1 MNILYLCNEYTAE
14 LNGGIGTVV
23 KTEAS
28 SLIKRGHKAFVAGTY
43 LDTPEPP
50 AYEKTE
56 DGLSIIRWNNRDYR
70 TAEIGLLTALSELLV
85 TLHLRFLA
93 KRLETRK
100 CIAMFKQT
108 VRLVNELVRSEHI
121 DLIEMPDYYDDFY
134 RNPFI
139 VPKIAFTAPVIIR
152 VHGSVSFILHHSNG
166 NVPKRI
172 LEADRS
178 LFAMADGISAVSE
191 FSRRFVTDHLSAL
204 NQQVDVIYNPLE
216 DHLFEQTT
224 DQLSSFSPSKRK
236 CPQDGVVSILF
247 IGKINEAKGVY
258 SIIRAFNRLAE
269 VHPDVHLRI
278 IGEGDIPRAQSMV
291 KYPERVHFTGY
302 LHRDKVIEEIDNAAF
317 CVLPSYFENFSMAA
331 LEVLARR
338 RALIYTNRASGAELI
353 EDGID
358 GLLIDPDNID
368 QMAEKMEQLLNDAD
382 FRDRL
387 AENGYAMCRRRFST
401 EVIVPQIEQYYQK
414 IVKGDQ

>member
-28 SLIKRGHKAFVAGTY
+28 ALIKRGHKAFVAGTY

-56 DGLSIIRWNNRDYR
+56 DSLTIIRWNNRDYR
-70 TAEIGLLTALSELLV
+70 TAEIRLLTALTKLLV
-85 TLHLRFLA
+85 SLHLRFLA

-100 CIAMFKQT
+100 CRAMFKQT
-108 VRLVNELVRSEHI
+108 VKLVNDLIRREHI

-139 VPKIAFTAPVIIR
+139 VPKMAFAVPVVIR
-152 VHGSVSFILHHSNG
+152 VHGSVSFILHHSKG

-172 LEADRS
+172 LKADRS
-178 LFAMADGISAVSE
+178 LFAIADGISAVSE
-191 FSRRFVTDHLSAL
+191 FSRRFVTDYLSAP
-204 NQQVDVIYNPLE
+204 NQRVDVIYNPLD
-216 DHLFEQTT
+216 DHLFGQTT
-224 DQLSSFSPSKRK
+224 DHGNPH
-236 CPQDGVVSILF
+236 SILF

-258 SIIRAFNRLAE
+258 SIIRAFNRLAGT
-269 VHPDVHLRI
+269 HPDARLRI
-278 IGEGDIPRAQSMV
+278 IGEGDIRRAQSMV
-291 KYPERVHFTGY
+291 EFPERVCFTGY
-302 LHRDKVIEEIDNAAF
+302 LHRDKVIEEIDNASF

-331 LEVLARR
+331 LEVLARK

-353 EDGID
+353 KDGVD
-358 GLLIDPDNID
+358 GLLIDPDNTD
-368 QMAEKMEQLLNDAD
+368 QMVEKMALLLDDVD
-382 FRDRL
+382 FCNRL

-401 EVIVPQIEQYYQK
+401 EVIIPQIEQYYQRIIK
-414 IVKGDQ
+414 Y

>member
-1 MNILYLCNEYTAE
+1 
-14 LNGGIGTVV
+14 
-23 KTEAS
+23 
-28 SLIKRGHKAFVAGTY
+28 
-43 LDTPEPP
+43 
-50 AYEKTE
+50 
-56 DGLSIIRWNNRDYR
+56 
-70 TAEIGLLTALSELLV
+70 
-85 TLHLRFLA
+85 
-93 KRLETRK
+93 
-100 CIAMFKQT
+100 MFKQT
-108 VRLVNELVRSEHI
+108 ARLVNDLVRREHI

-139 VPKIAFTAPVIIR
+139 VPKIAFAAPVIIR

-191 FSRRFVTDHLSAL
+191 FSKRFVTDHLSAP

-216 DHLFEQTT
+216 DHLFGQTT
-224 DQLSSFSPSKRK
+224 DH
-236 CPQDGVVSILF
+236 GNVHTILF

-269 VHPDVHLRI
+269 AHPDARLRI
-278 IGEGDIPRAQSMV
+278 IGEGDIPHAQSMV

-302 LHRDKVIEEIDNAAF
+302 LHRDKVIEEIDDASF

-331 LEVLARR
+331 LEVLARK

-353 EDGID
+353 KDGVD
-358 GLLIDPDNID
+358 GLLVDPDNID
-368 QMAEKMEQLLNDAD
+368 QMAEKMEQLLDDSNL
-382 FRDRL
+382 RNRL

-401 EVIVPQIEQYYQK
+401 EVIIPQIECYYQHLLPRQS
-414 IVKGDQ
+414 V

>member
-1 MNILYLCNEYTAE
+1 MNILYLCNEYTDD
-14 LNGGIGTVV
+14 LIGGIGTVV

-28 SLIKRGHKAFVAGTY
+28 ALIKRGHKAFVVGTY

-56 DGLSIIRWNNRDYR
+56 EGLTIIRWNSNDYR
-70 TAEIGLLTALSELLV
+70 TTGIRLLAALAKLLL

-93 KRLETRK
+93 KRLETKK
-100 CIAMFKQT
+100 CRGMFKQT
-108 VRLVNELVRSEHI
+108 VRLVNDLVRREHI

-139 VPKIAFTAPVIIR
+139 VPRKAFAAPVVIR
-152 VHGSVSFILHHSNG
+152 VHGSVSFILHHSKG
-166 NVPKRI
+166 DVPKQI

-191 FSRRFVTDHLSAL
+191 FSKRFVTKYLSAP
-204 NQQVDVIYNPLE
+204 NQRVDVLYNPLE
-216 DHLFEQTT
+216 EHLFRHISNHGEPHT
-224 DQLSSFSPSKRK
+224 L
-236 CPQDGVVSILF
+236 LF

-269 VHPDVHLRI
+269 IHPDARLRI
-278 IGEGDIPRAQSMV
+278 IGEGDIPRAQSMA
-291 KYPERVHFTGY
+291 KYPEQVHFTGY
-302 LHRDKVIEEIDNAAF
+302 LHRDKVIEEIDNASF

-331 LEVLARR
+331 LEVLARK

-353 EDGID
+353 EDGVD
-358 GLLIDPDNID
+358 GLLIDPDNTD
-368 QMAEKMEQLLNDAD
+368 QMAEKMELLLNDSD
-382 FRDRL
+382 LRNRL
-387 AENGYAMCRRRFST
+387 AENGYTMCRRRFST
-401 EVIVPQIEQYYQK
+401 EVIIPQIEQYYQK
-414 IVKGDQ
+414 IVNGDQ

>member
-1 MNILYLCNEYTAE
+1 MNILYICNEYTAE

-28 SLIKRGHKAFVAGTY
+28 ALIKRGHKAFVVGTY

-50 AYEKTE
+50 DYENTE
-56 DGLSIIRWNNRDYR
+56 DGLTIIRWNNSDYR
-70 TAEIGLLTALSELLV
+70 TAEIRLLTALTNLLV

-100 CIAMFKQT
+100 CVAMFKQT
-108 VRLVNELVRSEHI
+108 VRLVNDMVWREHI

-139 VPKIAFTAPVIIR
+139 VPNKAFAAPVVIR
-152 VHGSVSFILHHSNG
+152 VHGSVSFILHHSKG
-166 NVPKRI
+166 AVPQQI

-178 LFAMADGISAVSE
+178 LFTIANGISAVSE
-191 FSRRFVTDHLSAL
+191 FSKRFVTDHLSAP
-204 NQQVDVIYNPLE
+204 NQRVDVIYNPLE
-216 DHLFEQTT
+216 DHLFGQTT
-224 DQLSSFSPSKRK
+224 DTLPSSSPSKGR
-236 CPQDGVVSILF
+236 CPQDGGGTILF

-269 VHPDVHLRI
+269 NHSDARLRI

-302 LHRDKVIEEIDNAAF
+302 LHREKVIEEIDNASF

-331 LEVLARR
+331 LEVLARK

-358 GLLIDPDNID
+358 GLLVDPDNTD
-368 QMAEKMEQLLNDAD
+368 QMVEKMVLLLNDVD
-382 FRDRL
+382 LRNRL
-387 AENGYAMCRRRFST
+387 AENGHVMCRRRFST
-401 EVIVPQIEQYYQK
+401 EAIIPQIEKYYQK
-414 IVKGDQ
+414 IIKY

>member
-1 MNILYLCNEYTAE
+1 MNILYICNEYTAE

-23 KTEAS
+23 KTEAGA
-28 SLIKRGHKAFVAGTY
+28 LIKRGHKALVAGTY

-56 DGLSIIRWNNRDYR
+56 GGLTIIRWNNSDYR
-70 TAEIGLLTALSELLV
+70 TAEIRLLTTLTKLLV
-85 TLHLRFLA
+85 TLHLRFFA

-100 CIAMFKQT
+100 CVAMFKQT
-108 VRLVNELVRSEHI
+108 VRLVNELVRREHI

-139 VPKIAFTAPVIIR
+139 VPKITFAAPVIIR
-152 VHGSVSFILHHSNG
+152 VHGSVSFIMHHSNG

-191 FSRRFVTDHLSAL
+191 FSRRFVTDYLSAP
-204 NQQVDVIYNPLE
+204 NQRVDVIYNPLE
-216 DHLFEQTT
+216 DHLFGQTT
-224 DQLSSFSPSKRK
+224 DQLSSSSPSKVRY
-236 CPQDGVVSILF
+236 PQDGGGSILF

-269 VHPDVHLRI
+269 SHPDVRLRI

-291 KYPERVHFTGY
+291 RYPERVYFTGY
-302 LHRDKVIEEIDNAAF
+302 LLRDNVIEEIDNASF

-338 RALIYTNRASGAELI
+338 RALIYTSRASGAELI
-353 EDGID
+353 EDGVN
-358 GLLIDPDNID
+358 GLLIDPDNTD
-368 QMAEKMEQLLNDAD
+368 QMAEKMELLLNDSD
-382 FRDRL
+382 LRNRL
-387 AENGYAMCRRRFST
+387 AESGYTMCRRRFST
-401 EVIVPQIEQYYQK
+401 DVIIPQIEQYYQR
-414 IVKGDQ
+414 IVNCEL